1 MTQDSAKLDCAEEVR
16 GMACDHRQLN
26 RFDSV
31 KDGRFESVRQLLRG
45 IVTKARIVVK
55 RRLNASRHSA
65 IDDATFTRLS
75 NTLNVADYHRK
86 RRKVESVSGDSSWIL
101 KEPKYVQ
108 WSAIDDAGEE
118 EQDHSSCLWVSG
130 TEGQG
135 KSKAALA
142 VLEKLEEVEYKNGT
156 PGAKDALVAYFFCD
170 SAPDYSS
177 AENLLKSLM
186 WQLVL
191 KRRPLAQYV
200 KGFAAQDMSRSST
213 ASGSFSLAKLWRGLQ
228 DMLRDPSVQNVYFIV
243 NNLHYLSDGSE
254 EFFDLINSEVLGEA
268 TGAED
273 PVREKVKWMFLS
285 RARDNIKEAMN
296 GGNAPGVFR
305 VDLEDGSKDAQLRLS
320 LKAYTR
326 DRVKT
331 LAHHQG
337 YSLSLQYFVT
347 SILQQRAE
355 NNTLWVEVV
364 CRLLEGLPSSHV
376 QVRKTLEEIPQDLE
390 ELIKRTWSEVSSVW
404 TPCIWSLG

>member
-31 KDGRFESVRQLLRG
+31 KDGRYESVRQLLRG
-45 IVTKARIVVK
+45 IVTKARIIVK

-65 IDDATFTRLS
+65 IDDATFSRLS

-86 RRKVESVSGDSSWIL
+86 RRNVESVSGDSSWIL
-101 KEPKYVQ
+101 KEPKYTQ
-108 WSAIDDAGEE
+108 WSAIGDDAEE
-118 EQDHSSCLWVSG
+118 SEGKGCLWVSG

-142 VLEKLEEVEYKNGT
+142 VLETLEEVEYKNGT
-156 PGAKDALVAYFFCD
+156 PGAKDSLVAYFFCD

-200 KGFAAQDMSRSST
+200 KGFASQDMSRSSN
-213 ASGSFSLAKLWRGLQ
+213 APASFSIAKLWRGLQ
-228 DMLRDPSVQNVYFIV
+228 DMLRDPSVQNVYIIV
-243 NNLHYLSDGSE
+243 NNLHYLTDGSDE
-254 EFFDLINSEVLGEA
+254 LFELINSDVLGEA

-273 PVREKVKWMFLS
+273 PIREKVRWMFLS
-285 RARDNIKEAMN
+285 RARENIKEVFN
-296 GGNAPGVFR
+296 GENKQNVLR

-326 DRVKT
+326 DRVKA
-331 LAHHQG
+331 LAQHQG

-376 QVRKTLEEIPQDLE
+376 QVRKTLEAIPQDLE
-390 ELIKRTWSEVSSVW
+390 ELIRRTWSEVSLLW
-404 TPCIWSLG
+404 